1 MCAGEVRER
10 EREQGKGKERRS
22 RQHVERVYY
31 KHTGALGMRIQGKK
45 DSLEGK
51 EMERGA
57 EREGVT
63 EEIDAVFAV
72 CWFAVI
78 SVSQVQSLRVLP
90 CFPPLF
96 LSLASSGK
104 KFSLFLSFHLKYFT
118 YYIAKAS
125 I

>member
-1 MCAGEVRER
+1 
-10 EREQGKGKERRS
+10 
-22 RQHVERVYY
+22 
-31 KHTGALGMRIQGKK
+31 MRIQGKK

>member
-10 EREQGKGKERRS
+10 ESERGKGKERRS

-31 KHTGALGMRIQGKK
+31 KHTGALSMRIQGKK

-72 CWFAVI
+72 CCMVCRY
-78 SVSQVQSLRVLP
+78 L
-90 CFPPLF
+90 CFSGPEFMGALMLCSIF
-96 LSLASSGK
+96 LSLSPRLERNS
-104 KFSLFLSFHLKYFT
+104 LSFT
-118 YYIAKAS
+118 VYI
-125 I
+125 

>member
-1 MCAGEVRER
+1 MCAGEVR

-78 SVSQVQSLRVLP
+78 SVSQVQSLWVFP
-90 CFPPLF
+90 CFAP

-118 YYIAKAS
+118 YYIAKAA

>member
-1 MCAGEVRER
+1 
-10 EREQGKGKERRS
+10 
-22 RQHVERVYY
+22 
-31 KHTGALGMRIQGKK
+31 MRIQGKK

-78 SVSQVQSLRVLP
+78 SVSQVLSLWALP
-90 CFPPLF
+90 CFAPLSS
-96 LSLASSGK
+96 SLFRLFWK
-104 KFSLFLSFHLKYFT
+104 EILSLFLSFHLKYKNKIKF
-118 YYIAKAS
+118 K
-125 I
+125 